1 MIYMYYINTLI
12 IGKNIQCNVW
22 VKRTRIHTPRSKEHP
37 PVVAPLLPPRLIIH
51 LPQVPHS
58 FIRLLHTFLS
68 DTDSWLTYYFM
79 SHTPFSVSN
88 RTEEDW
94 VPTQ

>member
-1 MIYMYYINTLI
+1 MIYTCNLI
-12 IGKNIQCNVW
+12 IKQKINIIVLYEKKYTWIQASRPNG
-22 VKRTRIHTPRSKEHP
+22 HP
-37 PVVAPLLPPRLIIH
+37 PVVAPLLPPVNYSFTASSTLVH
-51 LPQVPHS
+51 LLTTH
-58 FIRLLHTFLS
+58 LLS

>member
-1 MIYMYYINTLI
+1 MIYMCSLI
-12 IGKNIQCNVW
+12 IKQKINIIALYEKKIYMNPGF
-22 VKRTRIHTPRSKEHP
+22 KTERTSPCSSSSP
-37 PVVAPLLPPRLIIH
+37 PLVNYSFTASSTLVHLLTTH
-51 LPQVPHS
+51 L
-58 FIRLLHTFLS
+58 LS